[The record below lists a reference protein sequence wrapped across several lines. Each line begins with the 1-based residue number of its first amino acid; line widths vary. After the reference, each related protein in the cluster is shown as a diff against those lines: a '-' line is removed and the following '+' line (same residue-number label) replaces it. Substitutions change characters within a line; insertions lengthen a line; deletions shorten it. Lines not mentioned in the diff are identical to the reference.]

1 MSVSCTQCGAS
12 IEPRADERL
21 LECPFCSTALVLDG
35 SATLFH
41 EMMVPT
47 IAAEQVPAHLR
58 RFLGGGSTVA
68 DLDRKAHLDEPRL
81 EYFPFWAFT
90 IMEDGGER
98 VVLEPAAPSSL
109 QGLQGLELPAGRT
122 RTMTEGDSAGAPVI
136 EPEVPADTAREWLQS
151 RFGMDVAVRRTVLYH
166 LPLYRT
172 PYSYLGRTYQAAV
185 DAISGKVFPADFP
198 SKAESPFVLVAV
210 LALVVFGVEGLIV
223 SNPLVKVVVYLI
235 SAVPILGIAWM
246 TSRKV

>member
-1 MSVSCTQCGAS
+1 MSISCTQCGAA

-35 SATLFH
+35 AATLFH

-47 IAAEQVPAHLR
+47 IAAEQVPSHLR
-58 RFLGGGSTVA
+58 RFLGGSSTVA
-68 DLDRKAHLDEPRL
+68 DLDRNARL
-81 EYFPFWAFT
+81 EDPQLEFFPFWAFT
-90 IMEDGGER
+90 IFQGGRER

-109 QGLQGLELPAGRT
+109 QGLQGLELPAGTT
-122 RTMTEGDSAGAPVI
+122 RPMTDGDASGIPVI
-136 EPEVPADTAREWLQS
+136 EPEVPADTAREWLRS
-151 RFGMDVAVRRTVLYH
+151 RFGDEVAVRKTVLYH

-172 PYSYLGRTYQAAV
+172 PYSWKGRTYQAAV

-210 LALVVFGVEGLIV
+210 LALIIFGIEGLVI
-223 SNPLVKVVVYLI
+223 SNPILKIAVYLV
-235 SAVPILGIAWM
+235 SAAPILGIAWL

>member
-1 MSVSCTQCGAS
+1 MAVSCTQCGAS

-21 LECPFCSTALVLDG
+21 LVCPFCSTALVLDG

-41 EMMVPT
+41 EKMLPT

-58 RFLGGGSTVA
+58 RFLGGSSTVA
-68 DLDRKAHLDEPRL
+68 DLDRKADLEDPQL

-90 IMEDGGER
+90 LSESGRER
-98 VVLEPAAPSSL
+98 VVLQPAAPSSL
-109 QGLQGLELPAGRT
+109 QGLQGLELPAGT
-122 RTMTEGDSAGAPVI
+122 TMPMTDDGSSGVPVI

-151 RFGMDVAVRRTVLYH
+151 RFGDEVAVRKTVLYH

-172 PYSYLGRTYQAAV
+172 PYSWKGRTYQAAV

-210 LALVVFGVEGLIV
+210 FALIIFGIEGLVI
-223 SNPLVKVVVYLI
+223 SNPILKIAVYLV
-235 SAVPILGIAWM
+235 SSVPILGIAWL

>member
-21 LECPFCSTALVLDG
+21 LVCPFCSTALVLDG

-41 EMMVPT
+41 EKMLPT

-58 RFLGGGSTVA
+58 RFLGGSATVA
-68 DLDRKAHLDEPRL
+68 DLDRRARLEDPQL

-90 IMEDGGER
+90 ISEAGRER

-109 QGLQGLELPAGRT
+109 QGLQGLELPAGTT
-122 RTMTEGDSAGAPVI
+122 RPMSDNDPSGVPVI
-136 EPEVPADTAREWLQS
+136 EPEVPAETARGWLQA
-151 RFGMDVAVRRTVLYH
+151 RFGDGVAVRKTVLYH

-172 PYSYLGRTYQAAV
+172 PYSWQGRTYQAAV

-210 LALVVFGVEGLIV
+210 VALIIFGLEGLVI
-223 SNPLVKVVVYLI
+223 SNLLYKIGVYLI
-235 SAVPILGIAWM
+235 SAVPILGIAWL

>member
-1 MSVSCTQCGAS
+1 VAVSCTQCGAS

-21 LECPFCSTALVLDG
+21 LVCPFCSTALVLDG

-41 EMMVPT
+41 EKMLPT

-58 RFLGGGSTVA
+58 RFLGGSSTVA
-68 DLDRKAHLDEPRL
+68 DLDRKARLEDPQL

-90 IMEDGGER
+90 ISEGGRER

-109 QGLQGLELPAGRT
+109 QGLQGLDLPAGT
-122 RTMTEGDSAGAPVI
+122 TKPMTDDDTSGIPVI
-136 EPEVPADTAREWLQS
+136 EPEVPAETAREWLRT
-151 RFGMDVAVRRTVLYH
+151 RFGDETSVRKTVLYH

-172 PYSYLGRTYQAAV
+172 PYSWKGQTYQAAV

-210 LALVVFGVEGLIV
+210 FALIIFGIEGLVI
-223 SNPLVKVVVYLI
+223 SNPLIKIVVYLI
-235 SAVPILGIAWM
+235 SAVPILGIAWL

>member
-21 LECPFCSTALVLDG
+21 LVCPFCSTALVLDG

-41 EMMVPT
+41 ERMLPT
-47 IAAEQVPAHLR
+47 IEAEQVPAHLR
-58 RFLGGGSTVA
+58 RFLGGSSTVA
-68 DLDRKAHLDEPRL
+68 DLDRKARLEDPQL

-90 IMEDGGER
+90 ISEAGRER
-98 VVLEPAAPSSL
+98 VVLQPAAPSSL
-109 QGLQGLELPAGRT
+109 QGLQGLELPAGT
-122 RTMTEGDSAGAPVI
+122 TTPMTDDGSSGIPVI
-136 EPEVPADTAREWLQS
+136 EPEVPAETALGWLQA
-151 RFGMDVAVRRTVLYH
+151 RFGDEVAVRKTVLYH

-172 PYSYLGRTYQAAV
+172 PYSWKGRMYQAAV

-198 SKAESPFVLVAV
+198 SKAESPFILVAV
-210 LALVVFGVEGLIV
+210 VALIIFGIEGLVI
-223 SNPLVKVVVYLI
+223 SNPLFKIVVYLI
-235 SAVPILGIAWM
+235 SAVPILGLAWL